1 MDTAATQHQR
11 PPNILVTGAGSL
23 LGQGILRSL
32 NWADRD
38 FRIITADPD
47 ARSVGH
53 WLGHSAYRAENADS
67 PNFINRLEDIIQRES
82 VDLIL
87 VGTDA
92 ELPIMSRERIRLEK
106 AFDLTVVV
114 SPTEAVRIADD
125 KWLTADFLRETGHP
139 FAASA
144 RLDEASEVAELVD
157 RLSFPLFA
165 KPRRGARSVGAQI
178 ISNNDD
184 LARLQKRT
192 SDYVL
197 QEMLPDESGEFTAGC
212 LVING
217 HCEAIVTMKRDLR
230 DGNTFRAFLDTSGKF
245 DHELSSIAESVG
257 ADGPVNLQFRV
268 RDGLPVVFEINARF
282 SGTTPLRAIYGFN
295 EVEAMVNYCLDGTP
309 IKVADLNPG
318 VIMRAWSD
326 ILVPAEELAQLDQT
340 GELHNPTCE
349 SFHVGNRAVN
359 FMTRPD

>member
-1 MDTAATQHQR
+1 MDTAVTQHDR

-67 PNFINRLEDIIQRES
+67 PNFISRLEEIIRRES

-92 ELPIMSRERIRLEK
+92 ELPIMSRERIRLEN
-106 AFDLTVVV
+106 AFNLTVIV

-125 KWLTADFLRETGHP
+125 KWLTAEFLRETGHP

-144 RLDEASEVAELVD
+144 RMDEADEVAELVD
-157 RLSFPLFA
+157 RLGFPLFA

-178 ISNNDD
+178 VAGDDD
-184 LARLQKRT
+184 LVQLQKKS

-197 QEMLPDESGEFTAGC
+197 QEMLPDEPGEFTTGC

-217 HCEAIVTMKRDLR
+217 RCDAIVTMRRDLR
-230 DGNTFRAFLDTSGKF
+230 DGNTFRAFLHTSGEF
-245 DHELSSIAESVG
+245 DHELCSIAESVG

-268 RDGLPVVFEINARF
+268 RGGLPVVFEINARF

-309 IKVADLNPG
+309 IKVADLTPG

-326 ILVPAEELAQLDQT
+326 ILIPADELAQLDQS
-340 GELHNPTCE
+340 GELHHPSCE
-349 SFHVGNRAVN
+349 SFHIGSRAVHD
-359 FMTRPD
+359 FTG